1 MKILKGEIPMYDP
14 NQQEE
19 ALMAALQDLNYSVW
33 WNGYDIVTNATDNVY
48 LLLQTLTNK
57 GWRK

>member
-1 MKILKGEIPMYDP
+1 MYDP

-19 ALMAALQDLNYSVW
+19 ALMAALQDLNYSVR